1 MSIKIR
7 DLYKILAEATVEA
20 ISTVQPEALAKPAAA
35 IGKPEPDLFALAI
48 EAKGTDYTISKTI
61 EINRDFIFPVGNYHL
76 KQDCGIRTKNCSITI
91 LPGTNFYFGD
101 FAFMEITGGRFN
113 AVGNSREKISFL
125 QKKDCFN
132 GLISL
137 NNVEARLEHCNIQE
151 FEAMLQEK
159 GIIVSYFSLRN
170 SKSQF
175 SQCDIRK
182 NKTGRCGFSVMSG
195 RAEFENCAFE
205 ENYGMDLCLGG
216 GLYIETANVIF
227 RTTKIRDNH
236 VKHGDGGGVCA
247 RKESKLLFEN
257 CDISYN
263 TADCGG
269 GISLAET
276 NNSATFRST
285 LIKNNLG
292 GLGGALMV
300 MHGSKAELDDACVI
314 EGNKREQVYYG
325 RETRTQENGEVK
337 CDPKIIKESNEPG
350 LDNLAAVMKIIPSK
364 YGEVSEEKIR
374 LVVRDLKEEYNLK
387 DMAANTI
394 AFELKN
400 RPYKESVPFA
410 GNYSY

>member
-7 DLYKILAEATVEA
+7 DLYKILADNTFEA
-20 ISTVQPEALAKPAAA
+20 ISTVQPEALVKPITA
-35 IGKPEPDLFALAI
+35 IGKPEPDLFALAV

-61 EINRDFIFPVGNYHL
+61 EIDRDFIFPAGNYHI
-76 KQDCGIRTKNCSITI
+76 KPDCGIRAKNCRITI
-91 LPGTNFYFGD
+91 LPGTNFYFDD
-101 FAFMEITGGRFN
+101 FSYICLTGGKFIAAGNPSKKITFMQKEERFN
-113 AVGNSREKISFL
+113 GHVL
-125 QKKDCFN
+125 
-132 GLISL
+132 L
-137 NNVEARLEHCNIQE
+137 NNLEAKLECCDIKG
-151 FEAMLQEK
+151 FEAMHQHK
-159 GIIVSYFSLRN
+159 GLTGSYFIIEN
-170 SKSQF
+170 SNSQINHC
-175 SQCDIRK
+175 SISK
-182 NKTGRCGFSVMSG
+182 NKTGRKGFSIMGG

-216 GLYIETANVIF
+216 GLFIETANVIF
-227 RTTKIRDNH
+227 RNTKIRDNH

-247 RKESKLLFEN
+247 KKESKLLFEN

-300 MHGSKAELDDACVI
+300 MYGSKAELDDACVI
-314 EGNKREQVYYG
+314 EGNNREQVYYG
-325 RETRTQENGEVK
+325 REARTQENGEVK

-350 LDNLAAVMKIIPSK
+350 SDNLRAIMTRIPPE
-364 YGEVSEEKIR
+364 YGEVSEKQIK
-374 LVVRDLKEEYNLK
+374 LVVRNLKEKYKLN